1 MFFTKRK
8 AIILI
13 IICSIFFILTYNDV
27 KSKEFKIISGTALV
41 TDGDTIKI
49 NKNKIRL
56 LGIDAPE
63 LNQYCYNNLQ
73 KYPCGKASKE
83 WLKMIINNS
92 EISCLYSEKDR
103 YKRILGICYLSDAD
117 SLSDLKKIK
126 LFEINSLIVRSGN
139 ALAYRKY
146 SKKYIDDEDYARI
159 NKKGIWIG
167 KFDMPWDFRRKK

>member
-1 MFFTKRK
+1 
-8 AIILI
+8 
-13 IICSIFFILTYNDV
+13 
-27 KSKEFKIISGTALV
+27 
-41 TDGDTIKI
+41 
-49 NKNKIRL
+49 
-56 LGIDAPE
+56 
-63 LNQYCYNNLQ
+63 
-73 KYPCGKASKE
+73 
-83 WLKMIINNS
+83 MITNNS
-92 EISCLYSEKDR
+92 EISCLYSEKDK

-139 ALAYRKY
+139 AVAYRKY

>member
-13 IICSIFFILTYNDV
+13 IICSIIFILTYNDV

-63 LNQYCYNNLQ
+63 LNQYCYNNSQ
-73 KYPCGKASKE
+73 KYPCGKESKQ

-126 LFEINSLIVRSGN
+126 LFEINSREDIFLEI
-139 ALAYRKY
+139 
-146 SKKYIDDEDYARI
+146 KK
-159 NKKGIWIG
+159 KKVFYLVSV
-167 KFDMPWDFRRKK
+167 KQ